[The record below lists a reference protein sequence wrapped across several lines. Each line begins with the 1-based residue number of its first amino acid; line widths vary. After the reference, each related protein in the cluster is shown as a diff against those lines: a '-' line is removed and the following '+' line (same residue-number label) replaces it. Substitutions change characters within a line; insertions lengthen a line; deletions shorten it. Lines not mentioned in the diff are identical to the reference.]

1 MLSKTSATS
10 TSAPQ
15 LASTSAVRATS
26 MTSPAS
32 VSRTALDDVPTPT
45 PHHKTFSNPPTTTS
59 HGMLDGSP
67 ISSGPSASRFRN
79 QTALTPEKEADAV
92 ASCARP
98 VPIPSAQGV
107 SNLASKFLQQQQPQQ
122 PTNNGHSPSHNDR
135 NSAKPLPKPAPV
147 TSSSSPAQQQGN
159 GHHQV
164 PVPARPVRPAPAV
177 PPKPVP
183 STPNRPT
190 SVSTNGGTKFCSGCG
205 KPLQEATAL
214 HAINGLWHSQCF
226 GNAC

>member
-45 PHHKTFSNPPTTTS
+45 PHHKTFSNPPKTTS

-67 ISSGPSASRFRN
+67 SSGPSGSRFKN

-107 SNLASKFLQQQQPQQ
+107 SNLASKFQQQPQQ
-122 PTNNGHSPSHNDR
+122 PTNNGHSPSYNNDR
-135 NSAKPLPKPAPV
+135 NSVKPLPPKPAPV
-147 TSSSSPAQQQGN
+147 TSSSPAQQGN

-177 PPKPVP
+177 PPKPIP

-190 SVSTNGGTKFCSGCG
+190 SISTNSNGGPKFCSGCG